1 MAGGF
6 ANARVEK
13 LIRDA
18 GAQRVSA
25 DAIEKLN
32 QVLTDYGTSIAKY
45 AVDLAR
51 HSGRKTIKE
60 GDIKLAAE
68 RQII

>member
-18 GAQRVSA
+18 GARRVSA
-25 DAIEKLN
+25 DAVKKLN
-32 QVLTDYGTSIAKY
+32 QTLTDYGMGLAKY

-51 HSGRKTIKE
+51 HSGRKTVKE

-68 RQII
+68 R

>member
-18 GAQRVSA
+18 GARRVSA
-25 DAIEKLN
+25 DATGMLN
-32 QVLTDYGTSIAKY
+32 QVLTDYGISIAKY

-68 RQII
+68 R

>member
-1 MAGGF
+1 MKGGF
-6 ANARVEK
+6 ANARIEK

-18 GAQRVSA
+18 GARRVSA
-25 DAIEKLN
+25 DAIDKLN
-32 QVLTDYGTSIAKY
+32 QVLTDHGTAIAKY
-45 AVDLAR
+45 AVGLAR

-68 RQII
+68 K

>member
-18 GAQRVSA
+18 GARRVSA
-25 DAIEKLN
+25 DATGKLN
-32 QVLTDYGTSIAKY
+32 QVLTDYGISIAKY

-60 GDIKLAAE
+60 GDIKLSAE
-68 RQII
+68 R

>member
-18 GAQRVSA
+18 GARRVSA

-32 QVLTDYGTSIAKY
+32 QVLTDDGISSAKY

-68 RQII
+68 R